1 MALPKKQR
9 EFLET
14 FYKAFG
20 NISIACKSFG
30 ISRETYYQWRAKYPE
45 FAEKA
50 DEAIDR
56 RLDMVEDMLNR
67 KCLEGDTTAIIFTL
81 KTMGKKR
88 GYVERHEVTGASEEG
103 TTPIQ
108 IEIVDRRSVAKEADN
123 AEGTDNQGVR

>member
-20 NISIACKSFG
+20 NISLACKTFG
-30 ISRETYYQWRAKYPE
+30 INRDTYYEWRKKYPE
-45 FAEKA
+45 FAAKA

-56 RLDMVEDMLNR
+56 RIDMAEDMLNR
-67 KCLEGDTTAIIFTL
+67 KCLEGDVTAIIFTL
-81 KTMGKKR
+81 KTIGKRR
-88 GYVERHEVTGASEEG
+88 GYVERQEITGAEGEG

-108 IEIVDRRSVAKEADN
+108 IEIVDRRQTEEVKEN
-123 AEGTDNQGVR
+123 AEGPND